1 MLESSAAILS
11 RYTYSIPFLLCTNSY
26 WLVFT
31 LPSTTSFSLY
41 CCRIP
46 LRDPACARSFGPL
59 TPLHAEVVP
68 SWRHMVQP
76 CHRTGVGLV
85 AVAASLDENLVHL
98 SAFGG
103 LVQLAFQSILIA
115 SGNLSFLNVLTC
127 VPAIWCF
134 DDALL
139 ASIFGSSTAF
149 LSGLTAR
156 FSGLLLIAPQFARS
170 AMKHLS
176 AVATTAVPAATGMN
190 KRVASALPLRSLF
203 FRHTPYVLIA
213 ALLASLS
220 IR

>member
-1 MLESSAAILS
+1 M
-11 RYTYSIPFLLCTNSY
+11 P
-26 WLVFT
+26 
-31 LPSTTSFSLY
+31 
-41 CCRIP
+41 
-46 LRDPACARSFGPL
+46 GPL
-59 TPLHAEVVP
+59 APLLHFMPKWFHRGGTWSNHVVEL
-68 SWRHMVQP
+68 M
-76 CHRTGVGLV
+76 LV
-85 AVAASLDENLVHL
+85 WLLLLPPLTKTLVRL

-134 DDALL
+134 DDVFL
-139 ASIFGSSTAF
+139 ASVFGSSTAL

-170 AMKHLS
+170 AMNHLS

-203 FRHTPYVLIA
+203 LRHTPYVLIA
-213 ALLASLS
+213 ALLAALS